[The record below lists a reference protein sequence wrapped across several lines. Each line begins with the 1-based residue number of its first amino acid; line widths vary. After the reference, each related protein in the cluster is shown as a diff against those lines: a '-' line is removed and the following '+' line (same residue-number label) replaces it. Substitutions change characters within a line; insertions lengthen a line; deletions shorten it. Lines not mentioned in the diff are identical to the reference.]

1 MTPLDNSYTA
11 HQIDVVRYSAGE
23 AKKVDAFLL
32 DLIEYLETRLAKEG
46 DSIASKKRLQIL
58 LDDVKKRMSGELSRF
73 TDEFLADIEPFV
85 KSELA
90 FNDKVFS
97 AFSSPVTPTL
107 EQALSA
113 INNNPLLLN
122 GSAVDFGAYTRGWEQ
137 KEVDRIAGVI
147 SNGYYSGT
155 TTQQIARDVIG
166 TKSAKYAN
174 GKLNLTK
181 ANAYSMAKTAV
192 MHMSSQTKAR
202 FFEANNDIVVGEEVV
217 ATLDSHTSPYCRW
230 ADGKKY
236 YYRDGKFPRPPY
248 HIHCLPGD
256 TNISTCSDVSNV
268 YKRAYKG
275 VFVKLVTASGKSI
288 FATPNHPILTSRGWV
303 AIKLINSGDKVA
315 IIDRHE
321 SLSGYYENSVETKIG
336 DLFGSLNVSGDSL
349 FVAKRPATSE
359 DFHGDSTDNNVDVI
373 SVNRESWKAFYS
385 SFVKR
390 INNGGLM
397 LGADYASHRFGSFD
411 DLGVMS
417 NSAARRIM
425 SCFGKFCNL
434 LWSASCHSREL
445 LLASIAR
452 INSVLFKNVLYGVM
466 RDAEPEFI
474 GDTTNANTGVEAF
487 DDCAFSFSAERI
499 ASVVSDINTSSC
511 KAHGDDLI
519 GNTNAT
525 CDAFDGFTS
534 LISLDEVVDVAFTE
548 MFCHVYNLENA
559 DNWYLANGII
569 THNCRTT
576 MAPLLSEEYA
586 FATEGGTRP
595 AVSGGKAERVSSD
608 TTYYEWLKTQPL
620 STVQSAL
627 GKTQAD
633 IFLNAGLSPAEF
645 KVASTTQL
653 GKPLT
658 LKEMAARNEEIAS
671 FLRNE

>member
-11 HQIDVVRYSAGE
+11 HQIDVVRYSSGE

-32 DLIEYLETRLAKEG
+32 DLIDYLETRLAKEG

-58 LDDVKKRMSGELSRF
+58 LDDVKKRMSGELVKF
-73 TDEFLADIEPFV
+73 TDEFLAEVEPFV

-147 SNGYYSGT
+147 SNGYYSGM

-166 TKSAKYAN
+166 TKSARYAD

-202 FFEANNDIVVGEEVV
+202 FFEANDDIVVGEEVV
-217 ATLDSHTSPYCRW
+217 ATLDSHTSAYCRW

-248 HIHCLPGD
+248 HNGCR
-256 TNISTCSDVSNV
+256 T
-268 YKRAYKG
+268 
-275 VFVKLVTASGKSI
+275 
-288 FATPNHPILTSRGWV
+288 
-303 AIKLINSGDKVA
+303 
-315 IIDRHE
+315 
-321 SLSGYYENSVETKIG
+321 SLS
-336 DLFGSLNVSGDSL
+336 
-349 FVAKRPATSE
+349 
-359 DFHGDSTDNNVDVI
+359 
-373 SVNRESWKAFYS
+373 
-385 SFVKR
+385 
-390 INNGGLM
+390 
-397 LGADYASHRFGSFD
+397 
-411 DLGVMS
+411 
-417 NSAARRIM
+417 
-425 SCFGKFCNL
+425 
-434 LWSASCHSREL
+434 
-445 LLASIAR
+445 
-452 INSVLFKNVLYGVM
+452 
-466 RDAEPEFI
+466 
-474 GDTTNANTGVEAF
+474 
-487 DDCAFSFSAERI
+487 
-499 ASVVSDINTSSC
+499 
-511 KAHGDDLI
+511 
-519 GNTNAT
+519 
-525 CDAFDGFTS
+525 
-534 LISLDEVVDVAFTE
+534 
-548 MFCHVYNLENA
+548 
-559 DNWYLANGII
+559 
-569 THNCRTT
+569 
-576 MAPLLSEEYA
+576 PLLSEEYA

-595 AVSGGKAERVSSD
+595 AVSGGEAKRVSSD

-645 KVASTTQL
+645 KAASTTQL

-658 LKEMAARNEEIAS
+658 LKEMAARNEEIAA